1 MERYNPEY
9 SNGLSYE
16 QVNKR
21 KEEKA
26 INYDT
31 TVKTKSI
38 KSIIVS
44 NVFTLFNII
53 NFILALL
60 VFLVGAYKNLLFI
73 IIIILNTL
81 ISTIQEIY
89 SKKTVDKL
97 SFLAQTKTKVVREGN
112 IEEISN
118 FELVLDDVIELEAGN
133 QIPTDS
139 IILNGEVEVN
149 ESLLTGEPNNII
161 KKVGDKLLSGS
172 YIVSGKCRA
181 KVEHLGADNYIAKI
195 SHEAKQKRKVNSEIM
210 KSLNK
215 IIATISVLIL
225 PVGIL
230 LFLNQLGL
238 EGNNVKSAIVSTVAA
253 LIGMIPEGLVLL
265 TSTVLAVSVTR
276 LAKKKV
282 LVQELYCIETLA
294 RVDVLCLDKTGTITE
309 GKMQIEKIVPLNNHK
324 KDELENIFRIISK
337 YSEDNNSTME
347 AIKSKF
353 TETTEEIKPRLYFD
367 EKENKVKGKCKLKPY
382 KSYFAFEVRGE

>member
-60 VFLVGAYKNLLFI
+60 VFFVGAYKNLLFI

-149 ESLLTGEPNNII
+149 EALLTGEPDNII
-161 KKVGDKLLSGS
+161 KKAGDKLLSGS
-172 YIVSGKCRA
+172 YIISGRCRA

-238 EGNNVKSAIVSTVAA
+238 E
-253 LIGMIPEGLVLL
+253 
-265 TSTVLAVSVTR
+265 
-276 LAKKKV
+276 
-282 LVQELYCIETLA
+282 
-294 RVDVLCLDKTGTITE
+294 
-309 GKMQIEKIVPLNNHK
+309 
-324 KDELENIFRIISK
+324 
-337 YSEDNNSTME
+337 
-347 AIKSKF
+347 
-353 TETTEEIKPRLYFD
+353 
-367 EKENKVKGKCKLKPY
+367 
-382 KSYFAFEVRGE
+382 